1 MWHLS
6 TTLSYKAVLYWLWGH
21 QHWWVNRQPYKTSD
35 SLVNMSQGLSKK
47 LVSVIITNVIAGALW
62 TLACWCSRTTKWET
76 QLFMPRPFFSKSHRE
91 LSHSA
96 TFPGKMWVNAS
107 PTPREYT
114 KETLLPR
121 SSLVNQWVLGGY
133 TQDSKEA
140 APPETD
146 SSVGIT
152 QRSCILEILASL
164 AVSIIREGAPPPALV
179 TALLSLG
186 KGLTILELCKHPGS
200 CSFISF
206 PSLASLLPLRITLT
220 WKLNGISYMEI
231 L

>member
-1 MWHLS
+1 
-6 TTLSYKAVLYWLWGH
+6 
-21 QHWWVNRQPYKTSD
+21 
-35 SLVNMSQGLSKK
+35 MSQGLSKK

-76 QLFMPRPFFSKSHRE
+76 QLFMRRPLFSKSHGE
-91 LSHSA
+91 LSHSV

-121 SSLVNQWVLGGY
+121 SSLVSQWILGGN
-133 TQDSKEA
+133 TGLRESG
-140 APPETD
+140 TTR
-146 SSVGIT
+146 VGIT
-152 QRSCILEILASL
+152 QRSCILEILAGL

-186 KGLTILELCKHPGS
+186 KGLAILGLCKHPGS

-206 PSLASLLPLRITLT
+206 SSLASLLPLRIILM
-220 WKLNGISYMEI
+220 WNLNGISYMGI
-231 L
+231 